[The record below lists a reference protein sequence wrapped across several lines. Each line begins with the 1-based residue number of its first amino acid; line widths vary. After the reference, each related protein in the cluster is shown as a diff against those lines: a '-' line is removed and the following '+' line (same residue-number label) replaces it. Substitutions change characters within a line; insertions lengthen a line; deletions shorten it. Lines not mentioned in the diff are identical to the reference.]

1 MTEELKNID
10 ALTGPDRYLAFNEYA
25 DKLQKQCFDKIVEKS
40 DALGF
45 NRNHIKIGNHLGIDP
60 TSIKRCLEGSQ
71 VLKIDDCSL
80 IAYKFLEQSCNEY
93 YFGETKP
100 IILPKTLSSIA
111 QMLEKLSKKDL
122 AKMEQ
127 LTVRLYCQGTNLHI
141 IDQAW
146 KVVNYRLQEM
156 AIDRGVKIS
165 QLCNKANS
173 MNSNFSQRLRSVQKW
188 FADGQPEEIS
198 KLTLRSV
205 AYAAFELDQS
215 LDYFYAQDYLT
226 YSEIGYYTFAPQ
238 ANDHPLFPNQE
249 LHIVSNL
256 AIREIIRKYLFF
268 NDVAKNAFQTEL
280 FILFLQ

>member
-1 MTEELKNID
+1 MTEELKRID
-10 ALTGPDRYLAFNEYA
+10 ALIGPDRYLAFNEYA

-45 NRNHIKIGNHLGIDP
+45 NRDHLKIGSYLGIDP
-60 TSIKRCLEGSQ
+60 TIIKRSLEGSQ
-71 VLKIDDCSL
+71 VLRIEDCSA
-80 IAYKFLEQSCNEY
+80 IAYNFLKQSCNEY

-100 IILPKTLSSIA
+100 VILPKTLSSIA
-111 QMLEKLSKKDL
+111 QMLEKLSIKDL
-122 AKMEQ
+122 SKMEQ
-127 LTVRLYCQGTNLHI
+127 FTTSLYCQGTNLHI

-165 QLCNKANS
+165 QLCNKKNN
-173 MNSNFSQRLRSVQKW
+173 MNYNFSQRLRSVQKW
-188 FADGQPEEIS
+188 FADGQPEGIS
-198 KLTLRSV
+198 KLALRSV

-226 YSEIGYYTFAPQ
+226 YSEIGYYTFSPKV
-238 ANDHPLFPNQE
+238 NDHPIFPNQE
-249 LHIVSNL
+249 FHIVSNL
-256 AIREIIRKYLFF
+256 AIREIIKKYLFF
-268 NDVAKNAFQTEL
+268 NDAAKNIFQTEL